1 MPTVTLNR
9 RRKMNIAISDETEKR
24 FARYKGVRKGDISE
38 ALEEVIE
45 LWIRNFDDVIFT
57 K

>member
-9 RRKMNIAISDETEKR
+9 RKKMNITISDDTEKR
-24 FARYKGVRKGDISE
+24 FARYNGVRKGNISE

-45 LWIRNFDDVIFT
+45 LCIRNFDVIFT

>member
-1 MPTVTLNR
+1 MHTVTLSR
-9 RRKMNIAISDETEKR
+9 RRKMNITISNDTEKR
-24 FARYKGVRKGDISE
+24 FARYKGVRKGNISE

>member
-1 MPTVTLNR
+1 MPTITLNKR
-9 RRKMNIAISDETEKR
+9 KKMNIAISDDTEKR
-24 FARYKGVRKGDISE
+24 FARYNGVRKGNISE